1 MREVFAYYR
10 VRCSDATEF
19 QAAVHSFH
27 SHLTARCPSL
37 RARLLCR
44 ADADADAGA
53 GVGEK
58 DGEQTW
64 MEIYATDPQCA
75 PAGVDQAMQAEIERS
90 ATALAPWLRSARHTE
105 VFMSLRK

>member
-10 VRCSDATEF
+10 VRRCDATEF

-27 SHLTARCPSL
+27 SQLTARYPSL
-37 RARLLCR
+37 RARLLLR
-44 ADADADAGA
+44 TDADAGA
-53 GVGEK
+53 DEK

-64 MEIYATDPQCA
+64 MEIYATDPQRA
-75 PAGVDQAMQAEIERS
+75 PAGVDEAMQAEIERC
-90 ATALAPWLRSARHTE
+90 ATALASLLRSARHTE